1 MSFLTQIINL
11 FFYLDAR
18 SYTLAMTSLL
28 SSATESMAL
37 ESLITKLKN
46 KRNIWILSGAGISAP
61 SGIPTYR
68 DHKGQWKSANPIQ
81 HLEFIH
87 QEPYR
92 QRYWARSMVGWKLTG
107 DARPNASHKAITEL
121 QKNGR
126 VSQIVTQNVDSL
138 HRIAGSKQVIDL
150 HGRLSEIKCLDCNEI
165 RLRSDYQHRLIENNP
180 ELDQYQAKILP
191 DGDADV
197 EDFDMSQITI
207 PPCENCGGVL
217 MPNVVFFG
225 GIVPKHRVD
234 KAYQTL
240 GKSDCL
246 LVIGS
251 SLKVFSGFRFPRWA
265 SQQGLPLY
273 AINQGEMRGQ
283 ELFDHIVCE
292 PCEKVLPII
301 SHEIS

>member
-1 MSFLTQIINL
+1 
-11 FFYLDAR
+11 
-18 SYTLAMTSLL
+18 
-28 SSATESMAL
+28 
-37 ESLITKLKN
+37 
-46 KRNIWILSGAGISAP
+46 
-61 SGIPTYR
+61 
-68 DHKGQWKSANPIQ
+68 
-81 HLEFIH
+81 
-87 QEPYR
+87 
-92 QRYWARSMVGWKLTG
+92 
-107 DARPNASHKAITEL
+107 
-121 QKNGR
+121 
-126 VSQIVTQNVDSL
+126 VTQNVDSL